1 MAGWLNKP
9 KNINNYIGFVYVI
22 ENLENGMKY
31 IGSKQFWFK
40 RKKKTKGK
48 KRKEI
53 YHVESDWKNY
63 YGSSEY
69 LTSEIKKFGRRK
81 FKRTILKCYKTKW
94 EILYYEA
101 KEQFKY
107 DVLLDSNY
115 YNYWIRIKLRKK
127 K

>member
-1 MAGWLNKP
+1 MKWLNTP
-9 KNINNYIGFVYVI
+9 KDINEWFGYVYII
-22 ENLENGMKY
+22 ENLNSGMKY

-40 RKKKTKGK
+40 RKKKVKGK
-48 KRKEI
+48 KKKRI
-53 YHVESDWKNY
+53 YYIESDWKNY

-69 LTSEIKKFGRRK
+69 LTSEVKKLGRRR
-81 FKRTILKCYKTKW
+81 FKRSILTCFKTKW

-101 KEQFKY
+101 KEQFKR
-107 DVLLDSNY
+107 DVLLDSTY